1 MAFDP
6 APSSLFASWSEDGTN
21 ITVPIA
27 SIDDLTAA
35 EADGTTG
42 DWRDVMSRI
51 LDHVYNY
58 YDGLATADTPSKIS
72 FRRSR
77 RESGNSIIYQYVVD
91 VYNDVDSKSVT
102 AEA

>member
-6 APSSLFASWSEDGTN
+6 APSSLFASWSEDGTD

-27 SIDDLTAA
+27 SITDLTAA

-42 DWRDVMSRI
+42 DWRDVMLRI

-58 YDGLATADTPSKIS
+58 NEGLATADSPTK
-72 FRRSR
+72 FTVTSR
-77 RESGNSIIYQYVVD
+77 RYEQSGSIVQSYTMNVFT
-91 VYNDVDSKSVT
+91 DVDANSTT
-102 AEA
+102 AE